1 MRHQAQKGFRGI
13 VVGITQHQKVN
24 LVYVPNTRKVISSYD
39 VKFDESFVSA
49 MSYSSRSYAKAM
61 VMCPAVTYTPYA
73 TSSKE
78 QTGDVI
84 TFAQFEE
91 GNLLSETRNDT
102 ECGDESDRKSIM
114 MSERDMENLGET
126 EKVR

>member
-13 VVGITQHQKVN
+13 FAGIPQHQKWY
-24 LVYVPNTRKVISSYD
+24 LEYVSSTRKVISSYD
-39 VKFDESFVSA
+39 VVFDKSLFSA
-49 MSYSSRSYAKAM
+49 LSYTSRPYAEAM
-61 VMCPAVTYTPYA
+61 AMRPTVTYTPYA

-91 GNLLSETRNDT
+91 GDWIIETRNNT
-102 ECGDESDRKSIM
+102 ENDDKSYIIDSM
-114 MSERDMENLGET
+114 
-126 EKVR
+126 